1 MEAER
6 CQGEEGEEE
15 VRKTLAAALVALSL
29 VAGMP
34 AKAAETGHV
43 LDFSAGIFD
52 MLDDGAAG
60 EFRAEWRGKPF
71 AWWLRPMAG
80 AMATTDG
87 AAYGYAGIAME
98 IWWLDKRVVLT
109 PSAAVGAYHRGNG
122 KDLGHTLEF
131 RTGAALHYR
140 FDNDVRMGIAFHHLS
155 NAGLGKNKKN
165 PGEESLLFSYVI
177 PISLK

>member
-1 MEAER
+1 MRNA
-6 CQGEEGEEE
+6 
-15 VRKTLAAALVALSL
+15 LAAALAAIALAS
-29 VAGMP
+29 AP
-34 AKAAETGHV
+34 AEAAETGHV

-52 MLDDGAAG
+52 MLDDGAAA

-80 AMATTDG
+80 AMATSDS

-98 IWWLDKRVVLT
+98 VWWLDKRVVLT

-140 FDNDVRMGIAFHHLS
+140 FDNDVRAGIAFHHIS

-165 PGEESLLFSYVI
+165 PGEESLMFSYVI
-177 PISLK
+177 PITIK

>member
-1 MEAER
+1 MEAE
-6 CQGEEGEEE
+6 GHEVEEGEEE
-15 VRKTLAAALVALSL
+15 VRALAAASLTALAL
-29 VAGMP
+29 VAGTP
-34 AKAAETGHV
+34 AKAGETGHV

-52 MLDDGAAG
+52 MLDDGAAA

-80 AMATTDG
+80 AMATSDG
-87 AAYGYAGIAME
+87 AAYGYGGIAME
-98 IWWLDKRVVLT
+98 VWWLDKRVVLT

-140 FDNDVRMGIAFHHLS
+140 FDNDVRAGIAFHHIS

-165 PGEESLLFSYVI
+165 PGEESLMFSYVI
-177 PISLK
+177 PITIK